1 MKNFSSFA
9 CLILSTCLC
18 ACSLGNSNKVKEVDV
33 NVAPQKLAS
42 ADTLVAMYED
52 FPASLDVC
60 GNLLCVK
67 MAKSDTCLAL
77 FDKVSGKLVKRMGI
91 KGNGPQDMQSPE
103 FVKNSSLV
111 SDGRVMF
118 YDLNQ
123 QKLFLL
129 DKDASLGDFSPLSAF
144 LGSLNVTSEYIV
156 GHSTG
161 FDPSLF
167 LMVNRKTGEEVS
179 VPLHPKLPESQEE
192 RFKNVLRYMYS
203 SNVMCNEAQDRIVLG
218 MYFFDM
224 IQVYNFKGECR
235 KMLVL
240 GEEKDFKRM
249 FSTLTND
256 GDYWGYPSVYATKD
270 FCYLRRVLSDGKTRD
285 AKQNQIVKMD
295 WEGKIVGVYDL
306 DALFTGGF
314 CVDDEGALYGITSG
328 IVGDEEV
335 FWVLKYHLP

>member
-1 MKNFSSFA
+1 MKKFSLF
-9 CLILSTCLC
+9 TCLMLSACMC
-18 ACSLGNSNKVKEVDV
+18 ACSLGNSNKDKNADV
-33 NVAPQKLAS
+33 NVVPQKLAS

-52 FPASLDVC
+52 FPAALDVC

-67 MAKSDTCLAL
+67 TVKSDTCLAL
-77 FDKVSGKLVKRMGI
+77 FDKVSGQLIKRIGV

-103 FVKNSSLV
+103 FVKNSRLV
-111 SDGRVMF
+111 DDERLMF

-123 QKLFLL
+123 QKLFFLN
-129 DKDASLGDFSPLSAF
+129 KDTSLGDFSPLSAF

-167 LMVNRKTGEEVS
+167 LMVNRKTGEKVS
-179 VPLHPKLPESQEE
+179 VPLHPKLPEAQEE
-192 RFKNVLRYMYS
+192 RFKNMLRYMYS

-224 IQVYNFKGECR
+224 IQVYDFKGECQ
-235 KMLVL
+235 KTLTL
-240 GEEKDFKRM
+240 GEEKDFERI

-256 GDYWGYPSVYATKD
+256 GHYWGYPSVYATKD
-270 FCYLRRVLSDGKTRD
+270 FCYLRRVLSDGKSRD

-295 WEGKIVGVYDL
+295 WEGKVVAVYDL
-306 DALFTGGF
+306 DTLLTGGF
-314 CVDDEGALYGITSG
+314 CVDDEGALYGIANG
-328 IVGDEEV
+328 ILDDEEV
-335 FWVLKYHLP
+335 YWVLKYRLP